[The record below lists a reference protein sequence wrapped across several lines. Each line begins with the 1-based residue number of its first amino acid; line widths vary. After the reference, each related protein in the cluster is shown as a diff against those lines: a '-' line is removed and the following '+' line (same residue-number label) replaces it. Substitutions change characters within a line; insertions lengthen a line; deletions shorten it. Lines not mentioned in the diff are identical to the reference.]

1 MNLTME
7 EKMAIAVIRNYL
19 NVDDS
24 VWTNEYI
31 MENYDFVIES
41 IIKQAKEINSI
52 KNLGVKSKTEG
63 NQSVTFSDNIE
74 AWSITDSIKNLLP
87 KPFVKLFY

>member
-1 MNLTME
+1 
-7 EKMAIAVIRNYL
+7 
-19 NVDDS
+19 
-24 VWTNEYI
+24 

>member
-63 NQSVTFSDNIE
+63 NQSITFSDNIE

>member
-63 NQSVTFSDNIE
+63 NQSVTFSHNIE